1 MSKSELNSAI
11 DVVIEGMEQM
21 GGNLIMED
29 ANTGNTFVFDVP
41 GCPIPIKLT
50 VEVVED

>member
-1 MSKSELNSAI
+1 MSKTELNSAI

-21 GGNLIMED
+21 GGIILED

-41 GCPIPIKLT
+41 GCPLPIKLT